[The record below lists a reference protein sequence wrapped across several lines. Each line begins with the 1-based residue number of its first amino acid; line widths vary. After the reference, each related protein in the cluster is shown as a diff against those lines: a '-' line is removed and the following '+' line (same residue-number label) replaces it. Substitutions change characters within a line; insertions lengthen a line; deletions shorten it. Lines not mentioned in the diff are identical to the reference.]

1 MNSLGWLRQDFRYL
15 YPCTRK
21 RRQEGGDVCM
31 PVHSVLFAWQLPR
44 MDAAHSCLHRVGLK
58 KGAHPEPRQ
67 RRAGAVSDTAPCLLF
82 LLAMIKNGLTKG
94 SSK

>member
-1 MNSLGWLRQDFRYL
+1 
-15 YPCTRK
+15 
-21 RRQEGGDVCM
+21 M
-31 PVHSVLFAWQLPR
+31 PVHSMLFAWQLPR

-82 LLAMIKNGLTKG
+82 LLAKIKNGLTKG

>member
-1 MNSLGWLRQDFRYL
+1 
-15 YPCTRK
+15 
-21 RRQEGGDVCM
+21 M
-31 PVHSVLFAWQLPR
+31 PVCVLFAWQLPR

-82 LLAMIKNGLTKG
+82 LLAMIKNGLAKG
-94 SSK
+94 SSKRVIGVNQTQAGSKCFALTFGVF